1 MWLDG
6 LDHVLCVRQAG
17 EAGEQPAV
25 EEGRVE
31 GFGDEDDLKAEPQP
45 SEDRHGLLHRQDEVR
60 HGRRQHG
67 SVASKQ
73 LAEPAGLN
81 QVQSIQHKSTEAP

>member
-45 SEDRHGLLHRQDEVR
+45 VSQARYCGASQARVCARAVYHQKTLIVSST
-60 HGRRQHG
+60 GRMR
-67 SVASKQ
+67 
-73 LAEPAGLN
+73 
-81 QVQSIQHKSTEAP
+81 